1 MRVLPPQG
9 AWEEWQELAR
19 DKEALP
25 RFFRMTHEELDAR
38 DEEKDARRREG
49 RPARLTI

>member
-1 MRVLPPQG
+1 MLPPQG
-9 AWEEWQELAR
+9 ACEEWQELAR

-25 RFFRMTHEELDAR
+25 RFFRMTQEELDAR